1 MKCHTGILSK
11 AEFVQLSRNVNV
23 ISTLDSCNGF
33 LLFHSSKVEF
43 VFDQITILGFTINLK
58 KDDAA
63 KVRIFEI
70 ITVKKFSRHH

>member
-1 MKCHTGILSK
+1 MVSCYFIL
-11 AEFVQLSRNVNV
+11 
-23 ISTLDSCNGF
+23 F
-33 LLFHSSKVEF
+33 LKVEF